1 MDKNPA
7 LFSRIRRA
15 RQTSNTNSNLDTK
28 VCLINKIY
36 AYSLYVHKDRK
47 KFKHNDK
54 MKENIITQSIP
65 GGFAVIASSFIIQS
79 LEHMIPWLIVSF
91 SVIICDLAFGVRK
104 SLLMNEEVRFSGA
117 IRRTMGKMV
126 TYFAFVCMV
135 VMINIASGDK
145 WNIDIY
151 SCLFVCFI
159 EFCSIISNILKPK
172 GYDFNVLKALGIFC
186 KKVFN
191 VDKEDVSEIITKD
204 KEENK

>member
-1 MDKNPA
+1 
-7 LFSRIRRA
+7 
-15 RQTSNTNSNLDTK
+15 
-28 VCLINKIY
+28 
-36 AYSLYVHKDRK
+36 
-47 KFKHNDK
+47 

-159 EFCSIISNILKPK
+159 ELCSIISNILKPK

-204 KEENK
+204 KEEKK

>member
-1 MDKNPA
+1 
-7 LFSRIRRA
+7 
-15 RQTSNTNSNLDTK
+15 
-28 VCLINKIY
+28 
-36 AYSLYVHKDRK
+36 
-47 KFKHNDK
+47 
-54 MKENIITQSIP
+54 MKENIVTQSIP
-65 GGFAVIASSFIIQS
+65 GGFAVIASSFIMQS
-79 LEHMIPWLIVSF
+79 LDHMIPWLIVSF

-135 VMINIASGDK
+135 VMINIASGGK

-159 EFCSIISNILKPK
+159 EFCSIVSNILKPK